1 MQKYLIMDSK
11 TENDPFDLNFSKK
24 VRIKEFLVFME
35 SEDGQDYYVIKKFK
49 NTKEQNLETL
59 KFIQKII
66 KSDPEINSDRV
77 KGYLKRQRLFM
88 KLYLKEVNKDQG

>member
-1 MQKYLIMDSK
+1 MDSK
-11 TENDPFDLNFSKK
+11 TESENDPFDLNFSKK

-35 SEDGQDYYVIKKFK
+35 SEEDQDYYVIKKFE

-59 KFIQKII
+59 EFIQKII
-66 KSDPEINSDRV
+66 KSDPEINSDRI
-77 KGYLKRQRLFM
+77 KGYLKRQRLFI

>member
-1 MQKYLIMDSK
+1 MDSK

-35 SEDGQDYYVIKKFK
+35 SEEGQDCYVIKKFE

-59 KFIQKII
+59 EFIQKII
-66 KSDPEINSDRV
+66 KSDPEINSDRI
-77 KGYLKRQRLFM
+77 KGYLKRQRFFI
-88 KLYLKEVNKDQG
+88 KLYLKEINKDQG

>member
-1 MQKYLIMDSK
+1 MDSE

-35 SEDGQDYYVIKKFK
+35 SEEGQDCYVIKKFE

-59 KFIQKII
+59 EFIQKI
-66 KSDPEINSDRV
+66 KSRGCHTGPGLAV
-77 KGYLKRQRLFM
+77 G
-88 KLYLKEVNKDQG
+88 

>member
-1 MQKYLIMDSK
+1 MDSNA
-11 TENDPFDLNFSKK
+11 ENDPFDLNFSKR

-35 SEDGQDYYVIKKFK
+35 SEEGQDFYVIKKFQ
-49 NTKEQNLETL
+49 NTKEQNLEAL
-59 KFIQKII
+59 EFIQKII
-66 KSDPEINSDRV
+66 KSDPEINSDRI